1 MTSVQSQYMFCPPL
15 AFKTAWTQQQPK
27 SLHSG
32 TSPEKPDRDSKRN
45 SIKCPRSPTNMDT
58 VRNLLRENG
67 LRVRRPYFGAVLRPR
82 HRFARVRSC
91 NRVRG
96 WDLQN
101 WRRVWFSDESKFIL
115 QKRDGRT
122 RVYKRRNKRIARK
135 CDDAISYA
143 RKSQLVRILGNLNAA
158 RYRYEVLTPHMLP
171 AMNLRRE
178 VFQHDNTGSH
188 TARATVD
195 FLVNQN
201 VRVLPGR
208 LNHQIWTQ

>member
-115 QKRDGRT
+115 QKRDGVHVST
-122 RVYKRRNKRIARK
+122 NAGIKG
-135 CDDAISYA
+135 
-143 RKSQLVRILGNLNAA
+143 SQGSVMMPYPTPENLNWCASSA
-158 RYRYEVLTPHMLP
+158 TLTPLDTDMRFWH
-171 AMNLRRE
+171 
-178 VFQHDNTGSH
+178 H
-188 TARATVD
+188 TCCPQWTSVWKFFSTTTFGRTQ
-195 FLVNQN
+195 F
-201 VRVLPGR
+201 VL
-208 LNHQIWTQ
+208 LLTF